1 MYFTALPLF
10 FTVNS
15 EPRGA
20 SSIVVGMEES
30 AGAPARA
37 LDQSEQRELV
47 DRILGS
53 ELFHKSGRLSA
64 FLKFVCEQHWKGRAD
79 TINEQRIGTV
89 VFQRAPGYHVGDDS
103 IVRSQARFLRQRL
116 EEYFNTV
123 GAHETLLLTIPKGS
137 YFPVF
142 ERRQSQPAILMPTD
156 PALSAHTA
164 ADAHDVPASS
174 WRFPVGGKTALALLF
189 LVVLAAAAFFWKL
202 STQKAT
208 QTEEDPSVSRFWSSI
223 FDPRRP
229 VLIVPADSSLVLMEE
244 LNGHSVSLSSYINKD
259 YMKSPSRESAKL
271 WDIIAESQYT
281 NMADLNLVA
290 RLEQVPQ
297 ASGVRSEIRY
307 ARNLSLKELKDSNSV
322 LIGGPIAN
330 PWVALFATAVHFD
343 IDYDWTIQHN
353 FVRNRA
359 PAVHEQP
366 LYVENQT
373 GQSYGVVA
381 YVPSLDGLGH
391 TLLVEGTSKAGT
403 EAGAE
408 FLTSSAFA
416 SFLKEI
422 GADKTHVPNFELL
435 LSTQNLGGDSH
446 HPVIACWHKLG

>member
-1 MYFTALPLF
+1 MYFTALLLF
-10 FTVNS
+10 FTVNRELS
-15 EPRGA
+15 GA

-30 AGAPARA
+30 AGPPSRT

-64 FLKFVCEQHWKGRAD
+64 FLKFVCEQHWKGHAD

-89 VFQRAPGYHVGDDS
+89 VFQRTPGYNVGDDS

-116 EEYFNTV
+116 EEYFNTA
-123 GAHETLLLTIPKGS
+123 GAHETLLLMIPKGS
-137 YFPVF
+137 YLPVF
-142 ERRQSQPAILMPTD
+142 ERRQAHPATPLHTN
-156 PALSAHTA
+156 PALFAHTA
-164 ADAHDVPASS
+164 ADALGSR
-174 WRFPVGGKTALALLF
+174 RFPVSGKIALVLLF
-189 LVVLAAAAFFWKL
+189 LVVVAAAAFFWKQ
-202 STQKAT
+202 STQKAA
-208 QTEEDPSVSRFWSSI
+208 QTAEDPSVSLFWSSI

-244 LNGHSVSLSSYINKD
+244 LNGRSVSLSSYINKD
-259 YMKSPSRESAKL
+259 YLKSPSKESAKL
-271 WDIIAESQYT
+271 WEIIAASQYT

-297 ASGVRSEIRY
+297 AASVRPEIRY

-322 LIGGPIAN
+322 LIGGTLAN
-330 PWVALFATAVHFD
+330 PWVALFATTVHFD

-359 PAVHEQP
+359 PAAHEQP

-373 GQSYGVVA
+373 SQSYGVVA

-408 FLTSSAFA
+408 FLSSSAFA

-435 LSTQNLGGDSH
+435 LSTQSLGGDSH

>member
-1 MYFTALPLF
+1 M
-10 FTVNS
+10 
-15 EPRGA
+15 
-20 SSIVVGMEES
+20 
-30 AGAPARA
+30 

-53 ELFHKSGRLSA
+53 KLFHKSGRLST

-116 EEYFNTV
+116 EEYFNTA

-137 YFPVF
+137 YLPTF
-142 ERRQSQPAILMPTD
+142 ERRQSQPAIPLSTD
-156 PALSAHTA
+156 PTLSAYTA
-164 ADAHDVPASS
+164 ADAHDAPPDSR
-174 WRFPVGGKTALALLF
+174 RFLVGGKIALASLF
-189 LVVLAAAAFFWKL
+189 LVVLVAAAFFWKQ
-202 STQKAT
+202 SMPTAA
-208 QTEEDPSVSRFWSSI
+208 QTAEDPSVSRFWSSI

-244 LNGHSVSLSSYINKD
+244 LSGHSVALSSYLNKD
-259 YMKSPSRESAKL
+259 YMKSPSKESAKL
-271 WDIIAESQYT
+271 WEIIAASQYT

-297 ASGVRSEIRY
+297 AANVRPEIRY

-322 LIGGPIAN
+322 LIGGTMAN
-330 PWVALFATAVHFD
+330 PWVALFTSTVHFD

-353 FVRNRA
+353 FVRNRT

-366 LYVENQT
+366 LYVENQIN
-373 GQSYGVVA
+373 QSYGVVV

-408 FLTSSAFA
+408 FLTSNAFA

-435 LSTQNLGGDSH
+435 LLTQNLGGDSH
-446 HPVIACWHKLG
+446 HPVIVCWHKLG

>member
-1 MYFTALPLF
+1 
-10 FTVNS
+10 
-15 EPRGA
+15 
-20 SSIVVGMEES
+20 MEES
-30 AGAPARA
+30 AHAPSRV

-53 ELFHKSGRLSA
+53 DLFHKSGRLSA
-64 FLKFVCEQHWKGRAD
+64 FLKFVCEQHWKGHAD
-79 TINEQRIGTV
+79 TINEQKIGTV
-89 VFQRAPGYHVGDDS
+89 VFQRAPDYHVGDDS

-116 EEYFNTV
+116 EEYFNTA

-137 YFPVF
+137 YLPAF
-142 ERRQSQPAILMPTD
+142 ERRQAHPAIPPSTD
-156 PALSAHTA
+156 PASSVT
-164 ADAHDVPASS
+164 DVHVARPDSR
-174 WRFPVGGKTALALLF
+174 RFSLGGKIALALLF
-189 LVVLAAAAFFWKL
+189 LLVLAAAAFSWKQ
-202 STQKAT
+202 SA
-208 QTEEDPSVSRFWSSI
+208 QTAAQTAQDPAVNRFWSSI

-259 YMKSPSRESAKL
+259 YMKSPSKESAKL
-271 WDIIAESQYT
+271 WEIIAASQYT

-297 ASGVRSEIRY
+297 AASVRPEIRY

-322 LIGGPIAN
+322 LIGGMMAN
-330 PWVALFATAVHFD
+330 PWVALFAATVHFD
-343 IDYDWTIQHN
+343 IDYDWTIRHD

-359 PAVHEQP
+359 PGDHEQP

-373 GQSYGVVA
+373 SQSYGVVA
-381 YVPSLDGLGH
+381 YVPSLDGQGH

-408 FLTSSAFA
+408 FLTSNAFA

>member
-1 MYFTALPLF
+1 
-10 FTVNS
+10 
-15 EPRGA
+15 
-20 SSIVVGMEES
+20 MEQC
-30 AGAPARA
+30 AGAPSKM

-89 VFQRAPGYHVGDDS
+89 VFQRTPGYNAGDDS

-116 EEYFNTV
+116 EEYFKTA
-123 GAHETLLLTIPKGS
+123 GTHETMLLTIPKGS
-137 YFPVF
+137 YLPTF
-142 ERRQSQPAILMPTD
+142 ERRQSPPAISLSTD
-156 PALSAHTA
+156 PPLSAHTE
-164 ADAHDVPASS
+164 ADVHNAPAGSR
-174 WRFPVGGKTALALLF
+174 RFLVGGKIALASLF
-189 LVVLAAAAFFWKL
+189 LVVLVAAAFSWRQSML
-202 STQKAT
+202 TAT
-208 QTEEDPSVSRFWSSI
+208 QTAEDPSVSRFWSSI

-244 LNGHSVSLSSYINKD
+244 LNGHSVALSSYINKD
-259 YMKSPSRESAKL
+259 YMKSPSKESGKL
-271 WDIIAESQYT
+271 WEIIAASQYT
-281 NMADLNLVA
+281 NMADLSLVA

-297 ASGVRSEIRY
+297 ATSVRPEIRY

-322 LIGGPIAN
+322 LIGGTMAD
-330 PWVALFATAVHFD
+330 PWVALFISTVHFD
-343 IDYDWTIQHN
+343 IDYDWTLQHN
-353 FVRNRA
+353 FVRNRT
-359 PAVHEQP
+359 PAIHEQP
-366 LYVENQT
+366 LYVEDQT
-373 GQSYGVVA
+373 NQSYGVVA

-408 FLTSSAFA
+408 FLTSNAFA

-446 HPVIACWHKLG
+446 HPAIVCWHKLG